1 MDREK
6 ERGRRERDKG
16 GGGGRGKG
24 LILHNAKVAGDFHLL
39 FVDDDVSIYK
49 SIIEEKKL
57 KRKKK
62 TECMF
67 VRVMFTFRYI
77 QHSDTYNIQIHTT
90 YKHETNTNDLQ

>member
-6 ERGRRERDKG
+6 ERGRREGDKG

-24 LILHNAKVAGDFHLL
+24 LILHNVKNAKVAGDFHLL
-39 FVDDDVSIYK
+39 FVNDDVSIYK

-67 VRVMFTFRYI
+67 VRVMFTFRPHTTFRHI
-77 QHSDTYNIQIHTT
+77 QHSDMP
-90 YKHETNTNDLQ
+90 

>member
-1 MDREK
+1 MK
-6 ERGRRERDKG
+6 
-16 GGGGRGKG
+16 
-24 LILHNAKVAGDFHLL
+24 NAKVAGDFHLL

-77 QHSDTYNIQIHTT
+77 QHSDTYIQHTT
-90 YKHETNTNDLQ
+90 YNETNTNDLQ